1 LGPAAAGHPMRLT
14 RGGLRG
20 SACESGRLEGGDDDQ
35 PRPAQKSDLL
45 VGAERPAKAGG
56 AKEEMD

>member
-1 LGPAAAGHPMRLT
+1 MRLT